1 MTTWLIGR
9 KNSKKIVKVPLQ
21 CLLLNQLIAYR
32 KLSDPPLLGHQI
44 HKFTFSIL
52 GLQTGKGRKVSTSSF
67 IDSLFLVGKRCII
80 GISCTKKQMIK
91 NNEPF
96 DIFIVSN
103 LKGITLVR
111 RGEDRLR
118 RVTLVSASFE
128 RRILSCIH
136 DKAFIPTNEI
146 ITKYN
151 IFKKIKEKKA

>member
-1 MTTWLIGR
+1 
-9 KNSKKIVKVPLQ
+9 
-21 CLLLNQLIAYR
+21 
-32 KLSDPPLLGHQI
+32 
-44 HKFTFSIL
+44 
-52 GLQTGKGRKVSTSSF
+52 
-67 IDSLFLVGKRCII
+67 
-80 GISCTKKQMIK
+80 MIK

-111 RGEDRLR
+111 RSEDRLR

-151 IFKKIKEKKA
+151 IFKKIKEKKAWSKESKLFSISVVSTNLSVLEMSMISLISAIDLLLWLVNLLLTCVIYYSKIIFGKTFLTLAARVFKKNW